1 MAPLSPPEKLEIVAR
16 DVGGGGSPDA
26 GSGSGHDNDGERRAP
41 RGIQLDIRHHL
52 PRSAKIM
59 RMEAAVPHL
68 SFHCTSKWFCNIYIC
83 RWL

>member
-1 MAPLSPPEKLEIVAR
+1 MAPLPPPEKLEIVAR

-26 GSGSGHDNDGERRAP
+26 SSGSGHDNDGERRAP

-59 RMEAAVPHL
+59 RMEARCRAAFEL
-68 SFHCTSKWFCNIYIC
+68 SLYVEMV
-83 RWL
+83 L